1 MTGADASPALLSVVV
16 PCRNEEAVLRE
27 FQARM
32 QAALRDVADV
42 EYELIYVDDGSVD
55 DTFGVLQGMQ
65 QEDDRVRVLRLSR
78 NFGQELAL
86 TAGLA
91 ESIGDAAVLIDA
103 DLQDPPAV
111 IAEMVSRWRAGA
123 DVVVGTRLAR
133 TGERRFKRWSASLF
147 YRALNRLA
155 EHAVPLDAGNFRLM
169 DRKVVDALLAMP
181 ERDRLTRA
189 MVSWIGFRQEAVSY
203 ERDPRVAGKTNYRLR
218 HMLRLAL
225 DGVFSFSLRP
235 LRLATWLGFLAASL
249 ALAGICYAVTVRLLT
264 DAWVSGWAAL
274 FIATLFVGGSQ
285 LVVVG
290 ILGEYV
296 GRIYG
301 EVKRR
306 PMYFVAQKLGFPA
319 GDDGPASGPRSA
331 RTATEAPPKP

>member
-1 MTGADASPALLSVVV
+1 MTSTDPGPALLSVVV
-16 PCRNEEAVLRE
+16 PCCNEEAVLAE
-27 FQARM
+27 CHAQL
-32 QAALRDVADV
+32 QAALEEIPNVD
-42 EYELIYVDDGSVD
+42 YELIYVDDGSVD
-55 DTFGVLQGMQ
+55 GTFDLLRGLQRECAQ
-65 QEDDRVRVLRLSR
+65 VRVVRLSR

-91 ESIGDAAVLIDA
+91 ESAGDAAVLIDA
-103 DLQDPPAV
+103 DLQDPPAA
-111 IAEMVSRWRAGA
+111 IAEMVSRWRAGV

-133 TGERRFKRWSASLF
+133 AGERRFKRWSANLF

-155 EHAVPLDAGNFRLM
+155 EHAIPLDAGNFRLM

-189 MVSWIGFRQEAVSY
+189 MVSWIGFRQEAVPY
-203 ERDPRVAGKTNYRLR
+203 ERQPRHAGETHYRLR

-225 DGVFSFSLRP
+225 DGVLSFSLLP
-235 LRLATWLGFLAASL
+235 LRLATWLGLLAASL
-249 ALAGICYAVTVRLLT
+249 ALVGICYALTVRLLT
-264 DAWVSGWAAL
+264 DAWVPGWAGL
-274 FIATLFVGGSQ
+274 FIAILFVGGGQ

-319 GDDGPASGPRSA
+319 DGSGEASA
-331 RTATEAPPKP
+331 